1 MNRGDK
7 ENTFPKMSKVRVT
20 FTEKFFIIDHTITY
34 HGVLIPLYGLLDEFI
49 NIFYINIVSDDV
61 KLHYELKF
69 KNGLSIEQ
77 KLRLIAETDRGRL
90 IIKEFSEF
98 GTNASFAEAKRRF
111 VPDWYINPNGPIS
124 SLTTGNHSYS
134 EYYYLPLNS
143 EERWKRYVGTL
154 PPSVPLF
161 VSLFQ
166 QTSNVIARIISRSPS
181 RSTSRDSTPYRGSR
195 DSTPDGGP
203 LSLDGSLTVDAGE
216 ISSPLRVPASPTDYE
231 KRAALAFDQASI
243 GELSTLPLAPQSES
257 EILITEEVISKKDW
271 SEEMPSA
278 PSDHPPNLRGDFPPS
293 YGDHEK
299 DVLVR
304 YNPSSHEDLPIY
316 NEISTEEIGTY
327 LTPPYN
333 VKEFMKNA
341 LSIQYVKTE
350 HEIYELV
357 KDRNFQK
364 YFPSNFD
371 FKDRS
376 DIDIFRHHVVKAY
389 IRLVSS
395 LGYKYANFVNLQQLF
410 RVQQKYFHDQ
420 DPENI
425 KDQIAS
431 YNVSDDEKLI
441 EYELTPEQ
449 IERQKE
455 LIAEDIKTEEAR
467 IKHEITEKN
476 ESTTADRILSES
488 IGSARI
494 YARKLL
500 KLIADNKE
508 LEPNKRDPKPIKL
521 MYSPKLNSPED
532 MGDLINLIKHGSL
545 TEIKELWKAYNDEP
559 IPSSKTLRS
568 QIGEYIKEKLYE
580 MNKPKTKHLID
591 KFNIGT
597 SGGWTAFTN

>member
-1 MNRGDK
+1 MLKHSPPPLLDVEGLKRI
-7 ENTFPKMSKVRVT
+7 PPLKMSKIRVT
-20 FTEKFFIIDHTITY
+20 FTEKFFIIDHTVTY

-49 NIFYINIVSDDV
+49 NIYYIGIVADDV
-61 KLHYELKF
+61 KLYY
-69 KNGLSIEQ
+69 KNNLTIEQ

-98 GTNASFAEAKRRF
+98 GTNASFAETKRRF

-124 SLTTGNHSYS
+124 SLTNGNHSYS

-181 RSTSRDSTPYRGSR
+181 VSISRSPSPGPDPGSA
-195 DSTPDGGP
+195 S
-203 LSLDGSLTVDAGE
+203 LSADGSLTVDAGE
-216 ISSPLRVPASPTDYE
+216 IRSPLRVPQSPTDYE

-243 GELSTLPLAPQSES
+243 GIDIAPQSES

-271 SEEMPSA
+271 PEDLELSA
-278 PSDHPPNLRGDFPPS
+278 PPYEDFPPAPPS
-293 YGDHEK
+293 YGDHKK

-304 YNPSSHEDLPIY
+304 YKPSSREEIY
-316 NEISTEEIGTY
+316 GYREIATDEIGTY
-327 LTPPYN
+327 LTEPYN

-376 DIDIFRHHVVKAY
+376 DIDAFRHHVVKAY

-395 LGYKYANFVNLQQLF
+395 LGYKYADFNNLNQLVD
-410 RVQQKYFHDQ
+410 VQRRYFHDQ

-449 IERQKE
+449 IESQKK

-476 ESTTADRILSES
+476 ESATADRILSES
-488 IGSARI
+488 IGSAKI
-494 YARKLL
+494 YARKFL
-500 KLIADNKE
+500 KLIAANKE
-508 LEPNKRDPKPIKL
+508 LEANKRDPKPIKL
-521 MYSPKLNSPED
+521 MYSPKLNSPAD

-545 TEIKELWKAYNDEP
+545 TEIKELWKAYYDEP
-559 IPSSKTLRS
+559 IPSSKTLRP

-580 MNKPKTKHLID
+580 MSKPNTKHLID
-591 KFNIGT
+591 KFNIGA
-597 SGGWTAFTN
+597 WTAFTN

>member
-1 MNRGDK
+1 
-7 ENTFPKMSKVRVT
+7 MSKIRVT
-20 FTEKFFIIDHTITY
+20 FTEKFFIIDHTVTY

-49 NIFYINIVSDDV
+49 NIYYIGIVADDV
-61 KLHYELKF
+61 KLYY
-69 KNGLSIEQ
+69 KNNLTIEQ

-98 GTNASFAEAKRRF
+98 GTNASFAETKRRF

-124 SLTTGNHSYS
+124 SLTNGNHSYS

-181 RSTSRDSTPYRGSR
+181 VSISRSPSPGPDPGSA
-195 DSTPDGGP
+195 S
-203 LSLDGSLTVDAGE
+203 LSADGSLTVDAGE
-216 ISSPLRVPASPTDYE
+216 IRSPLRTEMPQSPTDYE
-231 KRAALAFDQASI
+231 KRAALAFDI
-243 GELSTLPLAPQSES
+243 APQSES

-271 SEEMPSA
+271 PEDLELSA
-278 PSDHPPNLRGDFPPS
+278 PPS
-293 YGDHEK
+293 YGDHKK

-304 YNPSSHEDLPIY
+304 YNPDFQENLPAY
-316 NEISTEEIGTY
+316 SEIATGVIGTA
-327 LTPPYN
+327 LTEPYN

-350 HEIYELV
+350 HEIYKLV

-376 DIDIFRHHVVKAY
+376 DIDAFRHHVVKAY

-395 LGYKYANFVNLQQLF
+395 LGYKYADFNNLNQLVD
-410 RVQQKYFHDQ
+410 VQRRYFHDQ

-431 YNVSDDEKLI
+431 YNVSDNEKLI

-449 IERQKE
+449 IESQKK

-476 ESTTADRILSES
+476 ESATADRILSES
-488 IGSARI
+488 IDSAKI
-494 YARKLL
+494 YARKFL

-521 MYSPKLNSPED
+521 MYSPKLNSPKD

-545 TEIKELWKAYNDEP
+545 KEIKELWKAYYDEP

-580 MNKPKTKHLID
+580 MNKPNTKHLID
-591 KFNIGT
+591 KFDIGT
-597 SGGWTAFTN
+597 SGGWTAFTK